1 MRAQAEQ
8 TGAAPQPIRR
18 SEGPEPGL
26 LARASQV
33 CGRGWEGGGL
43 GTEEITVQLKIYT
56 HSRTKPGLSTVETKP
71 QAPHHH
77 HPGYLKALLLR
88 ADSLHS
94 PTCGK
99 EAERWGHPG
108 LGHKWK
114 WSAFTLCAHV
124 SCCEELQLAA
134 VTLAMDFILV
144 VVVFPVSCSHRI
156 PFLCS
161 ESFLL
166 SRGRRGQLGL
176 SRQVYTHRL
185 VGRAR
190 SLLHPAISLQR
201 SK

>member
-71 QAPHHH
+71 QAPHHP
-77 HPGYLKALLLR
+77 HPGHLKTLLLR
-88 ADSLHS
+88 ADSQYSL

-99 EAERWGHPG
+99 EAGKVGTPRPRAQVEMVCVHFVCTRCGSG
-108 LGHKWK
+108 
-114 WSAFTLCAHV
+114 
-124 SCCEELQLAA
+124 ELQLVAI
-134 VTLAMDFILV
+134 TLAVDFILV
-144 VVVFPVSCSHRI
+144 VVGFPSFLS
-156 PFLCS
+156 PPFSFLCS
-161 ESFLL
+161 ES
-166 SRGRRGQLGL
+166 
-176 SRQVYTHRL
+176 Y
-185 VGRAR
+185 
-190 SLLHPAISLQR
+190 
-201 SK
+201 

>member
-71 QAPHHH
+71 QAPHY
-77 HPGYLKALLLR
+77 HPGHLKTLVVR
-88 ADSLHS
+88 ADSLQI

-99 EAERWGHPG
+99 EAGEVGTPRPRAQVEMVCVH
-108 LGHKWK
+108 
-114 WSAFTLCAHV
+114 FVCARC
-124 SCCEELQLAA
+124 CCEELQLVAI
-134 VTLAMDFILV
+134 TLAMDRIPV
-144 VVVFPVSCSHRI
+144 VLVFPVSCSHRI
-156 PFLCS
+156 RFLCS
-161 ESFLL
+161 ES
-166 SRGRRGQLGL
+166 
-176 SRQVYTHRL
+176 Y
-185 VGRAR
+185 
-190 SLLHPAISLQR
+190 
-201 SK
+201 